1 MKKQITITVPTDWSA
16 VSLKK
21 YIQLQKDIE
30 TYKDNEDAVT
40 AVLFHHLCE
49 VGADVVQR
57 LDIQTFQNISLDL
70 GRFMNKTDY
79 PLQKIIKIGDIEYG
93 FEPNLSEMAYGAYVD
108 LSKYETLKLDEKWA
122 EAMSILYRPIVKS
135 SGNLYEIR
143 GYEGMILEDLFLD
156 VTMDVHM
163 GAMGFFFSILRDV
176 QKGILN
182 SLKEMEGLPPSIL
195 TILEKSG
202 NLTHQF
208 TNWPEGMS

>member
-1 MKKQITITVPTDWSA
+1 MKKQINITVPTDWSA
-16 VSLKK
+16 VTLRQ
-21 YIQLQKDIE
+21 YIALQKDLE
-30 TYKDNEDAVT
+30 TYKDNEDAIN
-40 AVLFHHLCE
+40 AVLFHHLCG
-49 VGADVVQR
+49 VGADIVGK
-57 LDIQTFQNISLDL
+57 LDL
-70 GRFMNKTDY
+70 VTFSNIVRDLNSFMNKSEY
-79 PLQKIIKIGDIEYG
+79 PLQKRIKIGDIEYG

>member
-122 EAMSILYRPIVKS
+122 EAMSILYRPVTKKM
-135 SGNLYEIR
+135 GEFYDIR
-143 GYEGMILEDLFLD
+143 PYEGMVLGEPFLD
-156 VTMDVHM
+156 VPMDVHF
-163 GAMGFFFSILRDV
+163 GAMGFFFSILKDV

-182 SLKEMEGLPPSIL
+182 SLSQMKEVPPSIL
-195 TILEKSG
+195 SILEENG
-202 NLTHQF
+202 RATQLF
-208 TNWPEGMS
+208 TN